1 MSTRGLLWNRQHLMD
16 PIISLQDIAVRYKR
30 SGNVFRRKSYFDA
43 LKSVNLDI
51 YPGETLG
58 ILGRNGAGKS
68 TLLRIISGVI
78 LPDRGKVINR
88 GVSVTLL
95 ALQAGFDPNLNG
107 RDNVIL
113 SAMLQGHSRR
123 EIEAR
128 MDEIQE
134 YSELGD
140 FFFEPV
146 RTYSTGMRARLGFS
160 ITTIISP
167 DVLLVDEVL
176 GVGDKHFNEKA
187 ERTMVMKIQSQ
198 QTVVLVS
205 HSHQQIARMCDRA
218 VLIDEGVSYTAENPN
233 DVLSLYDERLKLGKK

>member
-1 MSTRGLLWNRQHLMD
+1 ME
-16 PIISLQDIAVRYKR
+16 PVISLQDVGVRYKR

-43 LKSVNLDI
+43 LKSINLDI

-78 LPDRGKVINR
+78 RPNSGKAINR
-88 GVSVTLL
+88 GVSVSLL

-107 RDNVIL
+107 RDNAIL
-113 SAMLQGHSRR
+113 SGMLQGFFRR
-123 EIEAR
+123 EIEPR
-128 MDEIQE
+128 LDEIHE

-146 RTYSTGMRARLGFS
+146 RTYSTGMSARLGFS

-176 GVGDKHFNEKA
+176 GVGDQHFRQKA
-187 ERTMVMKIQSQ
+187 ERTMVAKIQSQ
-198 QTVVLVS
+198 QTVVIVS
-205 HSHQQIARMCDRA
+205 HSHQQIARLCDRA
-218 VLIDEGVSYTAENPN
+218 MLIDEGMSFTTGKPHE
-233 DVLSLYDERLKLGKK
+233 VLKLYEERLKMSSAIS